1 MKRPLLWSA
10 ACLLLCG
17 FGSCSRYIE
26 NKQAAMAVEASKKAE
41 CQTLDD
47 RAIGWEEERALGGA
61 VGVHWV
67 SDGGGLTTHPDQK
80 ALHLQL
86 NKIGRNLAAQSSRPT
101 LPWVFGVLQ
110 SEGVNAV
117 SGPGGYVFVTE
128 GLLARLDDEAQLAG
142 VLAHEISHVT
152 RKHALNEYQKY
163 LKDECVEAAES
174 EGWRA
179 EQALASEG
187 LAYAGQH
194 VGEKVG
200 SAASAA
206 LDKMSWGQWGD
217 VLAQVT
223 RSTVRSLNID
233 QVGDAIVRKLMK
245 GFLRAMTDKGLPEAD
260 EFAADLDAVELMAAA
275 GYSPDAYLA
284 FLTKLPDKGLFT
296 PHPRKKKRRERLAA
310 HLERLRQAE
319 RDTPTGFGSSVV
331 LSNTAVIPLR
341 DELRARQP
349 GAGAR

>member
-1 MKRPLLWSA
+1 MKRRLLLSA
-10 ACLLLCG
+10 VCLLLCG

-26 NKQAAMAVEASKKAE
+26 NKQAARAVEASKKAE

-142 VLAHEISHVT
+142 VLAHEISHIT
-152 RKHALNEYQKY
+152 RKHALNEYQRY
-163 LKDECVEAAES
+163 LKDECVRAAES
-174 EGWRA
+174 EGWSA

-194 VGEKVG
+194 VG
-200 SAASAA
+200 SAASAV
-206 LDKMSWGQWGD
+206 LEKLSWGQWGE

-223 RSTVRSLNID
+223 RSAVRSLNID
-233 QVGDAIVRKLMK
+233 QVSDAIVRKLMK
-245 GFLRAMTDKGLPEAD
+245 GFLDAMTDKGLSEAD
-260 EFAADLDAVELMAAA
+260 EYAADLDAVELMAAA
-275 GYSPDAYLA
+275 GYSPDAYLT

-296 PHPRKKKRRERLAA
+296 PHPSKKKRRERLAS

-319 RDTPTGFGSSVV
+319 RDNPTGFGSSVV
-331 LSNTAVIPLR
+331 LQHTAVIPLR

-349 GAGAR
+349 GAAAR